1 MGFSVVFDKVVL
13 LFSFLY
19 LWGGFFWRGGGV
31 VCGWLW
37 CGVAV
42 YPFVFY
48 TWLGIFSWSMSK
60 RAVLALGG
68 NALIKR
74 GQRGTIYEQFANTRE
89 SCRSIVAM
97 IQDGWDVAVT
107 HGNGPQVGAI
117 VLQNQAA
124 RDLTPEMPLG
134 ICVAESEGLIGYMV
148 QQCLS
153 NALARERLEKSVISI
168 VTQVIVDARDPSL
181 VHPTKP
187 IGPYYT
193 DVQAAVMQRDGV
205 KMVKLARGWR
215 MVVPSP
221 DPLRIVEGSIIRR
234 LMDEGIVVIASGGG
248 GMPVIER
255 EDWGLDGLEAVV
267 DKDLAAERLAEAV
280 SAELLVILTD
290 IDRVYLHF
298 NTPEQEPLSR
308 LTLSEV
314 KELYAKG
321 EFPVGSMGPKIL
333 SAIRFLEFGGR
344 RVVISNIES
353 GSSSLRGETGTT
365 IVP

>member
-1 MGFSVVFDKVVL
+1 
-13 LFSFLY
+13 
-19 LWGGFFWRGGGV
+19 
-31 VCGWLW
+31 
-37 CGVAV
+37 
-42 YPFVFY
+42 
-48 TWLGIFSWSMSK
+48 MSK

-74 GQRGTIYEQFANTRE
+74 GQKGTIYEQFANTRE

-97 IQDGWDVAVT
+97 IKDGWDVAVT

-124 RDLTPEMPLG
+124 RELTPEMPLG

-148 QQCLS
+148 QQCLA
-153 NALARERLEKSVISI
+153 NALAREKLSKSVITI
-168 VTQVIVDARDPSL
+168 VTQVIVDPKDPSL
-181 VHPTKP
+181 VNPTKP
-187 IGPYYT
+187 IGPYYSEAQAVEMRANGVPM
-193 DVQAAVMQRDGV
+193 VQ
-205 KMVKLARGWR
+205 LPRGWR

-221 DPLRIVEGSIIRR
+221 DPLRIVEGPIIRR

-248 GMPVIER
+248 GMPVVEKTS
-255 EDWGLDGLEAVV
+255 WGLDGLEAVV

-280 SAELLVILTD
+280 HAELLMILTD

-298 NTPEQEPLSR
+298 NTRDQVGVDR

-314 KELYAKG
+314 KALYAKG
-321 EFPVGSMGPKIL
+321 EFPAGSMGPKIL

-344 RVVISNIES
+344 KVVISNIETG
-353 GSSSLRGETGTT
+353 GSSLEGKTGTT